1 MIISLHHDVLGD
13 VTVSYRR
20 NSRNYTARWKN
31 GSVYM
36 SVPYGASSRQI
47 VDILDR
53 LAPRLVASRPSECSL
68 HPGSVLDLDSLT
80 IDIRKPASSFS
91 ARTMVSLKPP
101 SADTAYKYRLTL
113 TLADD
118 VDTSSP
124 SYPAFVSRAII
135 SSLDPVAA
143 DILVNLGRR
152 HADRVG
158 DHPSEWRIG
167 RGLRVLGTCTRSRII
182 TLSKALLF
190 LPSEL
195 RDYVVCHELAH
206 LKVMDHSEHFH
217 SVLGHYLPAERRYAA
232 ELRRFKWPI
241 VR

>member
-152 HADRVG
+152 HADSGRSSVG
-158 DHPSEWRIG
+158 VAYRARSAGAWYMYTLTDH
-167 RGLRVLGTCTRSRII
+167 
-182 TLSKALLF
+182 
-190 LPSEL
+190 
-195 RDYVVCHELAH
+195 
-206 LKVMDHSEHFH
+206 HSFQ
-217 SVLGHYLPAERRYAA
+217 SSAVSAFGIARLCGMP
-232 ELRRFKWPI
+232 
-241 VR
+241 